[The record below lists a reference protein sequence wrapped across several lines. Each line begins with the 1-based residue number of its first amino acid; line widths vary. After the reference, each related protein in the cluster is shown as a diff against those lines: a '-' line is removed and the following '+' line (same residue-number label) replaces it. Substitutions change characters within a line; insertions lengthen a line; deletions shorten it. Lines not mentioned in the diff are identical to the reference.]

1 MACNED
7 LREETLKERTKSII
21 GKLQGYSWHA
31 QAVLTLAAFASD
43 YGDFCRHIDQFHSSD
58 HLTKPV
64 GIMKRIPVLR
74 TQPKIDDKHKDA
86 ILKLNKLIKE
96 TLNFID
102 CIVMLGHRSV
112 KHGDQ
117 ENHDEQKSSNNIS
130 YYVLWAII
138 TVEACTTWMSCLNK
152 DERKTEEFSRY
163 ADKVADKIADALVD
177 LKIDIQRAEAEA
189 YRKLTKFLKEPHGI
203 VEVLNKLINAE
214 DNEQP
219 VKVFNSDTAV
229 VSELISENKHVVC
242 IVGMKGTGKTTQA
255 KKIFDHSAIVGHF
268 TARDWVTP
276 TDQKAKQV
284 WINKV
289 CDILKKE
296 KYLAVLD
303 DFTAENEI
311 KMPGKL

>member
-1 MACNED
+1 PRRVGQIHFGKVVRRIFTRRLNIKND
-7 LREETLKERTKSII
+7 LDLLERTMEAYSIKIKEET
-21 GKLQGYSWHA
+21 G
-31 QAVLTLAAFASD
+31 V
-43 YGDFCRHIDQFHSSD
+43 
-58 HLTKPV
+58 V
-64 GIMKRIPVLR
+64 GL
-74 TQPKIDDKHKDA
+74 
-86 ILKLNKLIKE
+86 
-96 TLNFID
+96 
-102 CIVMLGHRSV
+102 
-112 KHGDQ
+112 
-117 ENHDEQKSSNNIS
+117 DE
-130 YYVLWAII
+130 
-138 TVEACTTWMSCLNK
+138 
-152 DERKTEEFSRY
+152 
-163 ADKVADKIADALVD
+163 
-177 LKIDIQRAEAEA
+177 DIQ
-189 YRKLTKFLKEPHGI
+189 
-203 VEVLNKLINAE
+203 
-214 DNEQP
+214 
-219 VKVFNSDTAV
+219 AV